1 MWQGKQIPYA
11 VFRIRIQLNP
21 DPDMGPA
28 KNINLDPSYFLTL
41 SEKKLKLPVPVLHNY
56 MIFSLKEVN

>member
-21 DPDMGPA
+21 DPDLGPA
-28 KNINLDPSYFLTL
+28 KNLNPDPSYFLTL
-41 SEKKLKLPVPVLHNY
+41 SEKKIK
-56 MIFSLKEVN
+56 ITGTGTS